1 MFERSKRFD
10 RGAPPPPPDAN
21 SGTVATQERDGA
33 YADGTVPPA
42 PPPAAGTGATS
53 GGPAARPAADGGGA
67 YAGTAA
73 PAAEGRGGAYAG
85 TAGPTAVDGPTTRRA
100 RLAEDAVVVDREA
113 RLRQRDEFGG
123 INWGAGF
130 FGWVVAI
137 GIGVLLTAIVSA
149 AGAAIGLTNT
159 SASTARANAGTIGIV
174 GGALLIAI
182 AVIAYYAGGY
192 VAGRM
197 SRFDGARQG
206 FGVWL
211 IGLVV
216 TLVVAAAGAVLG
228 DQYNVFDKLN
238 LPRIPVNAS
247 DLTTGG
253 AIALAA
259 IVIGSLLGAIVG
271 GKVGQR
277 YHRRVD
283 RAAVADY

>member
-1 MFERSKRFD
+1 MADRFRTMADRFRRFTRRAPSADENAGRVATED
-10 RGAPPPPPDAN
+10 RGYADGNGVP
-21 SGTVATQERDGA
+21 RDGA
-33 YADGTVPPA
+33 DQGI
-42 PPPAAGTGATS
+42 
-53 GGPAARPAADGGGA
+53 
-67 YAGTAA
+67 A
-73 PAAEGRGGAYAG
+73 PAAAANGRGTDQRFANQDGVERR
-85 TAGPTAVDGPTTRRA
+85 TAVLPRTGDETTGNGIPPAERR
-100 RLAEDAVVVDREA
+100 LHPAEDAVVLDREA

-123 INWGAGF
+123 MINWGAAF
-130 FGWVVAI
+130 FGWIVAI
-137 GIGVLLTAIVSA
+137 GIGVLLTAVVSA
-149 AGAAIGLTNT
+149 AGAAIGLTNQR
-159 SASTARANAGTIGIV
+159 TATTHAATIGIV

-211 IGLVV
+211 LGLVV
-216 TLVVAAAGAVLG
+216 TLLVAAAGAILG
-228 DQYNVFDKLN
+228 DQYNVFEQLN
-238 LPRIPVNAS
+238 LPRIPVSTS

-259 IVIGSLLGAIVG
+259 IVLGSLLAAVIG

-283 RAAVADY
+283 RAALVD

>member
-1 MFERSKRFD
+1 MADRFRRFGRDDTPTTDNGGGVATDERGYAQD
-10 RGAPPPPPDAN
+10 APPPN
-21 SGTVATQERDGA
+21 GNGIGDGA
-33 YADGTVPPA
+33 T
-42 PPPAAGTGATS
+42 AT
-53 GGPAARPAADGGGA
+53 
-67 YAGTAA
+67 TAA
-73 PAAEGRGGAYAG
+73 PTRTRG
-85 TAGPTAVDGPTTRRA
+85 VN
-100 RLAEDAVVVDREA
+100 EDAVVLDREA

-123 INWGAGF
+123 INWGASF

-149 AGAAIGLTNT
+149 AGAAIGLTDGD
-159 SASTARANAGTIGIV
+159 TAKSNADTIGIV

-182 AVIAYYAGGY
+182 AVISYYAGGY

-211 IGLVV
+211 IGLLV
-216 TLVVAAAGAVLG
+216 TLAAAAAGAILG
-228 DQYNVFDKLN
+228 DQYNVFEQLK
-238 LPRIPVNAS
+238 LPRIPVTS

-259 IVIGSLLGAIVG
+259 IVLGSLLGAVLG

-283 RAAVADY
+283 RAA

>member
-1 MFERSKRFD
+1 MADRFRRFGRSD
-10 RGAPPPPPDAN
+10 APATDN
-21 SGTVATQERDGA
+21 GGNVATDERG
-33 YADGTVPPA
+33 YANEPIANEPIANEPVADQRTSVMPDNGT
-42 PPPAAGTGATS
+42 
-53 GGPAARPAADGGGA
+53 
-67 YAGTAA
+67 GTAA
-73 PAAEGRGGAYAG
+73 
-85 TAGPTAVDGPTTRRA
+85 TTTRPA
-100 RLAEDAVVVDREA
+100 PVATGDAVLLDREA

-123 INWGAGF
+123 INWGAAF

-149 AGAAIGLTNT
+149 AGAAIGLTNQN
-159 SASTARANAGTIGIV
+159 TAKAHAATISIV

-206 FGVWL
+206 FGVWA
-211 IGLVV
+211 IGLLV
-216 TLVVAAAGAVLG
+216 TLLVAAAGAILG
-228 DQYNVFDKLN
+228 DQYNVFEQLN
-238 LPRIPVNAS
+238 LPRIPVSTS

-259 IVIGSLLGAIVG
+259 IVLGSLIGAVLG

-283 RAAVADY
+283 RAAYVD

>member
-1 MFERSKRFD
+1 MADRFRRFGRND
-10 RGAPPPPPDAN
+10 TAPTDNGGA
-21 SGTVATQERDGA
+21 VATHERDYAEGDGNGQRTAVLPGNGNGA
-33 YADGTVPPA
+33 TT
-42 PPPAAGTGATS
+42 TGATT
-53 GGPAARPAADGGGA
+53 ARPR
-67 YAGTAA
+67 AG
-73 PAAEGRGGAYAG
+73 
-85 TAGPTAVDGPTTRRA
+85 
-100 RLAEDAVVVDREA
+100 EDAVLLDREA
-113 RLRQRDEFGG
+113 RLRQRDEYGG
-123 INWGAGF
+123 INWGASF

-149 AGAAIGLTNT
+149 AGAAIGLTNGNAAK
-159 SASTARANAGTIGIV
+159 SNAGTIGIV

-211 IGLVV
+211 IGLLV
-216 TLVVAAAGAVLG
+216 TLLVAGAGAILG
-228 DQYNVFDKLN
+228 DQYNVFEKLN
-238 LPRIPVNAS
+238 LPRIPVSTS

-259 IVIGSLLGAIVG
+259 IVLGSLLGAVLG

-283 RAAVADY
+283 RAAYVD

>member
-1 MFERSKRFD
+1 
-10 RGAPPPPPDAN
+10 
-21 SGTVATQERDGA
+21 
-33 YADGTVPPA
+33 
-42 PPPAAGTGATS
+42 
-53 GGPAARPAADGGGA
+53 
-67 YAGTAA
+67 
-73 PAAEGRGGAYAG
+73 
-85 TAGPTAVDGPTTRRA
+85 
-100 RLAEDAVVVDREA
+100 VVLDREA
-113 RLRQRDEFGG
+113 RMRQRDEFGG

-137 GIGVLLTAIVSA
+137 GIAVLLTAIVSA

-159 SASTARANAGTIGIV
+159 KTAQANADTIGIV

-182 AVIAYYAGGY
+182 AVIAYFAGGY

-206 FGVWL
+206 FGVWA

-216 TLVVAAAGAVLG
+216 TLLVAAAGAIAG
-228 DQYNVFDKLN
+228 DQYNVFENLK

-253 AIALAA
+253 AIALGA
-259 IVIGSLLGAIVG
+259 IVLGSLIGAVVG
-271 GKVGQR
+271 GKVGER

-283 RAAVADY
+283 RAALLD